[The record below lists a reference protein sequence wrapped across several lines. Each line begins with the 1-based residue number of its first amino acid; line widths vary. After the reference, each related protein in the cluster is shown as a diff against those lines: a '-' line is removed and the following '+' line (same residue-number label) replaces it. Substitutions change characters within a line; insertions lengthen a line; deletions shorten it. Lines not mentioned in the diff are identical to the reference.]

1 MFMKT
6 YSKIAKLF
14 ALVLAVCVMLTA
26 CSGQGT
32 TPSPSS
38 SEPEQNQSQTDS
50 STESTASADEAGA
63 EDGYPISAEGIT
75 VTVSGP
81 QGATPDWNDTLQ
93 VAEIEKRLGIKLDCH
108 PYPDDSWQTQL
119 TLMMASEEMP
129 DLIINATVSL
139 ENMAEYGAD
148 GYFLP
153 INEHLDSAPNLSK
166 VFGDSPAYQAA
177 VTSPDGNIYALTTYN
192 QNKIARISR
201 SFINTAWLD
210 NVKMEVPTTT
220 DELYDVLVAFRDNDA
235 NGNGDAADEIPF
247 SVAIGAAGAPTYAE
261 QTLMSAFGIVS
272 NKTTYVLQNEGSEV
286 KLMDISDNY
295 KEYLRYLNK
304 LYAENLMDQES
315 FIQTNDE
322 FRAKAAEDRVGF
334 YGDAAPFV
342 AASQPIEYDSNF
354 AWIGGMSSSVSDEH
368 TIVLDTPAGSNA
380 ICAISADTEYPVE
393 MVRLL
398 DYFFSDE
405 GSLAGARG
413 FEGVSFDWVEVEA
426 VPGSKVATVR
436 VVDEYP
442 SAEEFRYK
450 KAVINNG
457 FQMVSPYY
465 GTQYPLVIEA
475 DDSLLE
481 GALLTEYG
489 WAALIESGSR
499 REGTVFKDAFPNLVY
514 TSEESSERAT
524 LYTDISQYL
533 ANAKAQFVT
542 GEMDLDADW
551 DAHVN
556 TLNQMGLERIME
568 IEQAAYDRMQS

>member
-1 MFMKT
+1 MKT
-6 YSKIAKLF
+6 HSKIAKLC
-14 ALVLAVCVMLTA
+14 ALVLALCVMLTA
-26 CSGQGT
+26 CSSQST
-32 TPSPSS
+32 TSS
-38 SEPEQNQSQTDS
+38 QPEQSQDQTNS
-50 STESTASADEAGA
+50 STVSTASTDETGT
-63 EDGYPISAEGIT
+63 ENGYPISTEIIT
-75 VTVSGP
+75 VTASGP

-93 VAEIEKRLGIKLDCH
+93 VAEIEKRLGIKVDCH

-119 TLMMASEEMP
+119 TLMMASDEMP
-129 DLIINATVSL
+129 DLILNASVSM
-139 ENMAEYGAD
+139 ENMAEYGSD

-153 INEHLDSAPNLSK
+153 INEYLDHAPNLSK
-166 VFGDSPAYQAA
+166 VFADSPAYESAI
-177 VTSPDGNIYALTTYN
+177 TSPDGNIYALSAYN

-201 SFINTAWLD
+201 CFINKKWLD

-220 DELYDVLVAFRDNDA
+220 DELYDALVAFRDNDA
-235 NGNGDAADEIPF
+235 NGNGDATDEIPF
-247 SVAIGAAGAPTYAE
+247 SVPIDVSQYAE
-261 QTLMSAFGIVS
+261 QTLMSAFGIAS
-272 NKTTYVLQNEGSEV
+272 NKVTYILQNEGSEV

-304 LYAENLMDQES
+304 LYSEKLMDQES

-354 AWIGGMSSSVSDEH
+354 AWIGGLSSSVSEEH
-368 TIVLDTPAGSNA
+368 AVVLDTPAGSNA
-380 ICAISADTEYPVE
+380 ICTISADTEYPVE
-393 MVRLL
+393 LVRLL

-413 FEGVSFDWVEVEA
+413 FEGVSFDWTEVEA

-436 VVDEYP
+436 LVDEYP

-465 GTQYPLVIEA
+465 GTQYPLIIEA
-475 DDSLLE
+475 DNSLLE
-481 GALLTEYG
+481 GDLLTEYG
-489 WAALIESGSR
+489 WACLIESGTR
-499 REGTVFKDAFPNLVY
+499 RESTVFKEAFPNLVY

-556 TLNQMGLERIME
+556 TLNQMGLQRIME